1 MVNHMVNVLIWWV
14 TAILVTILVLHTQH
28 VESDNLE
35 EPDLPANYQMEEYVK
50 ARAH

>member
-1 MVNHMVNVLIWWV
+1 MVNVSIRWV
-14 TAILVTILVLHTQH
+14 ITILVTILVLQQ

-50 ARAH
+50 ARTH

>member
-14 TAILVTILVLHTQH
+14 TAILVTILVLHTQQ

>member
-1 MVNHMVNVLIWWV
+1 MGNNCSSYNFGL
-14 TAILVTILVLHTQH
+14 TTHTQQ

-50 ARAH
+50 ARTHTT